1 MSQKLIKQLEAKDKE
16 ELLVIIQDL
25 MQTKSLSEYIQLN
38 YCTSGAEKIKLLKKT
53 FNKYLRRT
61 RFHDYSETIRFFN
74 ELNAEILTPLTKAVH
89 DDPVEVATLVQY
101 ILDSFDKLVASKDDS
116 SGCAWECNNLLVELW
131 GKAWSAVSHRDINV
145 IIHILLKYKSVTLC
159 SASELIFAFKDALGK
174 KGLSVLESYLTD
186 DKEALIYTVELQHDP
201 DKYRQTLD
209 SLNVGNVPVY
219 RIKLSK
225 MLLDDFREE
234 EAVDILRMISDNKLD
249 DRTFIEKNVLLIEAL
264 TMDGKAQEAQIVRW
278 NLFTRTMAPKYY
290 QEYIK
295 HAKADDITVAKSKAT
310 ELALNHDIF
319 DLTLQFF
326 EELDDYAT
334 LGRIIPEN
342 LARLSSYSYS
352 YYRKLSKKLANHSE
366 YIAAILLRRTLV
378 EDLLA
383 KRASKYYDYAASDLK
398 LAMDFGEH
406 VQSWGSHLN
415 NDEYLTLLQMKHG
428 KKYSFWDRL

>member
-1 MSQKLIKQLEAKDKE
+1 MSQKLIKQLEAKSKE

-61 RFHDYSETIRFFN
+61 RFHDYSDTIRFFN
-74 ELNAEILTPLTKAVH
+74 ELNAEILASLTKAIS
-89 DDPVEVATLVQY
+89 DEPIEVATLVQY

-116 SGCAWECNNLLVELW
+116 SGCAWEFNNSLVELW
-131 GKAWSAVSHRDINV
+131 GKAWSNVPHRDINV

-174 KGLSVLESYLTD
+174 NGLNALESYLAD
-186 DKEALIYTVELQHDP
+186 DKEALIYTVELQRDP

-209 SLNVGNVPVY
+209 SLNVGNLPVY
-219 RIKLSK
+219 QIKLSK
-225 MLLDDFREE
+225 MLLDEFREE
-234 EAVDILRMISDNKLD
+234 EAIDILQMISDKLD
-249 DRTFIEKNVLLIEAL
+249 DRTFIEKNVLLVEAL
-264 TMDGKAQEAQIVRW
+264 TIDGKTKDAQIVRW
-278 NLFTRTMAPKYY
+278 NLFTKTMSPKYY
-290 QEYIK
+290 QDYLK
-295 HAKADDITVAKSKAT
+295 HAAVEDIDTAKSKAT

-326 EELDDYAT
+326 EELDDYVT

-342 LARLSSYSYS
+342 LERLSSYSYS

-383 KRASKYYDYAASDLK
+383 KGASKYYDYAASDLK

-406 VQSWGSHLN
+406 VHSWGSHLN
-415 NDEYLTLLQMKHG
+415 SEEYLTLLQMKHG